1 MLSTIGSAAMDLLY
15 PLRCVNCGEFGTLLC
30 VPCARGMEPAS
41 GPGRCPHC
49 RARWEGSG
57 NCPRCFGLQAISGV
71 LAAVEMSGAA
81 RGVVHA
87 LKYRFVRQVATV
99 IAPYVLTACEG
110 REFDAVF
117 AVPLHRS
124 RQRERGF
131 NQSELLV
138 RAAGWVEPPGALLRT
153 KKTSRQVG
161 MHEGERRNNV
171 AGAFVYHGPE
181 LRGMRVAIVD
191 DVVTTG
197 ATVQECATVLK
208 EAGAREVWA
217 VAFARASYKFG
228 SPGVGI
234 ED

>member
-1 MLSTIGSAAMDLLY
+1 
-15 PLRCVNCGEFGTLLC
+15 
-30 VPCARGMEPAS
+30 MEPAS
-41 GPGRCPHC
+41 GSGRCPHC
-49 RARWEGSG
+49 VARWEGSS
-57 NCPRCFGLQAISGV
+57 NCPRCYGLQAIEGV
-71 LAAVEMSGAA
+71 LAAAEMIGAA
-81 RGVVHA
+81 RKIVHA
-87 LKYRFVRQVATV
+87 LKYQYVRDAARVM
-99 IAPYVLTACEG
+99 APHVLAGCAG

-124 RQRERGF
+124 RERERGF
-131 NQSELLV
+131 NQSALLTL
-138 RAAGWVEPPGALLRT
+138 AAGWPSPPGVVARI

-161 MHEGERRNNV
+161 MHEGERRANV
-171 AGAFVYHGPE
+171 AGAFVYDGPA
-181 LRGMRVAIVD
+181 LTGQRVAIVD

-228 SPGVGI
+228 SPDDGI